1 MVGSYLCARV
11 ENSVHGEKETVGE
24 KNVRGKNE
32 RNRWQSRPSDGGR
45 IISATFLGKGDP
57 VSHGTG
63 G

>member
-1 MVGSYLCARV
+1 MCQSGKFSPWGKRDGGGKKCKGPER
-11 ENSVHGEKETVGE
+11 E
-24 KNVRGKNE
+24 KNE